1 VCPSTEIDP
10 DKKVQ
15 GFNLEFRPPDPTASP
30 YIVLGALIRAGLEG
44 IRDQLPLPAIC
55 EGDPA
60 DLAEEERAALG
71 ITPLAATFEQA
82 LNAFETDPVART
94 WMPPQMLESYLS
106 VKRTELEITRSMSP
120 EEVCELYAS
129 VY

>member
-1 VCPSTEIDP
+1 M
-10 DKKVQ
+10 
-15 GFNLEFRPPDPTASP
+15 
-30 YIVLGALIRAGLEG
+30 LGALIRAGLEG

-60 DLAEEERAALG
+60 DLTEEERAVLG
-71 ITPLAATFEQA
+71 ITPLAASFEQA
-82 LNAFETDPVART
+82 LSAFEMDPVSRT

-120 EEVCELYAS
+120 EAVCEMYAS